1 MLINILQAGGT
12 GGFPLQLVMMG
23 ALIAVMYFFFI
34 RPQAKKQKEQVGFEN
49 ELKKGDTIVTN
60 AGIIGTITKID
71 ENQVTLQ
78 ISQKGF
84 LDVLRAS
91 ISKEMTESYNKNTAA

>member
-1 MLINILQAGGT
+1 MYTIILQANT

-34 RPQAKKQKEQVGFEN
+34 RPQAQKQKAQINFEK
-49 ELKKGDTIVTN
+49 ELKKGDEVVTTS
-60 AGIIGTITKID
+60 GIIGTITKLD
-71 ENQVTLQ
+71 EKQVTLQ

-84 LDVLRAS
+84 IDVVSAS
-91 ISKEMTESYNKNTAA
+91 ISKEMTEAYHK

>member
-1 MLINILQAGGT
+1 MYTIILQANT

-34 RPQAKKQKEQVGFEN
+34 RPQAQKQKAQVNFEK
-49 ELKKGDTIVTN
+49 ELKKGDEVVTTS
-60 AGIIGTITKID
+60 GIIGTITKID
-71 ENQVTLQ
+71 DKQVTLQ

-84 LDVLRAS
+84 LDVVVAS
-91 ISKEMTESYNKNTAA
+91 ISKEMTEAYHK